1 MSTYASHSEALHF
14 SQTPEVKRGQ
24 VGILAE
30 LFHVLARGD
39 DTSKSNRNLVELLS
53 EAPEV
58 VEAVDKMLRSVPKTK
73 SRGSFAEMLKQRD
86 ETGLLR
92 RQP

>member
-1 MSTYASHSEALHF
+1 M
-14 SQTPEVKRGQ
+14 PEVKRAQ
-24 VGILAE
+24 VGILTE
-30 LFHVLARGD
+30 FFQVLARGS
-39 DTSKSNRNLVELLS
+39 DTSESNRDLVELLA

-58 VEAVDKMLRSVPKTK
+58 AEAVDKMLKNLPKTK
-73 SRGSFAEMLKQRD
+73 SRGSFADMLKQRD

>member
-1 MSTYASHSEALHF
+1 M
-14 SQTPEVKRGQ
+14 PEVKQGQ

-30 LFHVLARGD
+30 LFQVLARGS
-39 DTSKSNRNLVELLS
+39 DTSKSNRDIVELLA
-53 EAPEV
+53 ETPEV
-58 VEAVDKMLRSVPKTK
+58 VEAVDKLLEDLPRTK
-73 SRGSFAEMLKQRD
+73 SRGSFADMLKQRD